1 MSSGAGK
8 TILQGATRE
17 DALVPS
23 LRDRQRIGVFD
34 HMNRTAEH
42 DRLADIAADS
52 WYGKGVNAATV
63 AYSLRI
69 FSRHWRPGS
78 CLELGPAEGLA
89 TRSLVEHFDDLTCVD
104 GAEIFC
110 RDLRARHPKIAVE
123 CALFEDY
130 EPRKTF
136 DNIVLG
142 HVLEHVDDPV
152 SILSRARGWLSANGR
167 VFAAVPNARSFHR
180 QMAVVMDLLATE
192 HDLNDVDRH
201 HGHRR
206 VYDPE
211 SFRRDFAAAGLRVEL
226 FGGYWIK
233 TVPNHQ
239 IEAHWTP
246 EMIEAAMVVGER
258 YPDVA
263 AEIYVIAGRR

>member
-1 MSSGAGK
+1 MV
-8 TILQGATRE
+8 
-17 DALVPS
+17 D
-23 LRDRQRIGVFD
+23 
-34 HMNRTAEH
+34 TASERS
-42 DRLADIAADS
+42 RLDTIAADS
-52 WYGKGVNAATV
+52 WYGKGINATTV
-63 AYSLRI
+63 AYSVRI

-89 TRSLVEHFDDLTCVD
+89 TASLVTHFDDLTCVD
-104 GAEIFC
+104 GAESFC
-110 RDLRARHPKIAVE
+110 TALARRYPHIKIA
-123 CALFEDY
+123 CSLFERY
-130 EPRKTF
+130 EPGRSF

-152 SILSRARGWLSANGR
+152 PILALVKTWLSPHGR
-167 VFAAVPNARSFHR
+167 VFAAVPNARSLHR
-180 QMAVVMDLLATE
+180 QMGVVMNLLATE
-192 HDLNDVDRH
+192 STLNALDLR

-211 SFRRDFAAAGLRVEL
+211 SFRNDFRTAGLRVEL

-233 TVPNHQ
+233 PVANAD

-258 YPDVA
+258 YPDIA
-263 AEIYVIAGRR
+263 AEIYVVAGH

>member
-1 MSSGAGK
+1 MSH
-8 TILQGATRE
+8 TT
-17 DALVPS
+17 
-23 LRDRQRIGVFD
+23 
-34 HMNRTAEH
+34 NEH
-42 DRLADIAADS
+42 DRLAAIAADS
-52 WYGKGVNAATV
+52 WYGKGINATTV
-63 AYSLRI
+63 AYSVRI

-89 TRSLVEHFDDLTCVD
+89 TASLVKQFDDLTCVE
-104 GAEIFC
+104 GSEIFC
-110 RDLRARHPKIAVE
+110 RALRERHSGIDVV
-123 CALFEDY
+123 CSLFEHYD
-130 EPRKTF
+130 PRRAF

-142 HVLEHVDDPV
+142 HVLEHVENPV
-152 SILSRARGWLSANGR
+152 AILARARPWLSPHGR
-167 VFAAVPNARSFHR
+167 LFAAVPNARSLHR
-180 QMAVVMDLLATE
+180 QMGVVMGLLATE
-192 HDLNDVDRH
+192 HTLNPTDLR

-211 SFRRDFAAAGLRVEL
+211 SFRRDFAAAGLQIEI

-233 TVPNHQ
+233 TAANSH

-263 AEIYVIAGRR
+263 AEIYVLARD